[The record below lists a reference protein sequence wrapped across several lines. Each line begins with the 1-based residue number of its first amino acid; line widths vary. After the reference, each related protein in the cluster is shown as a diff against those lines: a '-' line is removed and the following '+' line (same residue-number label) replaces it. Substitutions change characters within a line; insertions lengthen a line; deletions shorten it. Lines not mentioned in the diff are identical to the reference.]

1 MKCPLLVDYH
11 KTNVKKHL
19 YMPFF
24 AESNGT
30 IEEQCP
36 DSIMFAFDG
45 RYFWRS
51 NVSVSFWEAERECQI
66 KGGHLASVPD
76 NETLEF
82 FKFEISK

>member
-1 MKCPLLVDYH
+1 MIITKQ
-11 KTNVKKHL
+11 TKKNL

-36 DSIMFAFDG
+36 DSLFALDG
-45 RYFWRS
+45 RCFWRS

-82 FKFEISK
+82 FKLEISK

>member
-11 KTNVKKHL
+11 KTNEKKL

-24 AESNGT
+24 AESNET
-30 IEEQCP
+30 IEKPCP
-36 DSIMFAFDG
+36 DSMFALDG
-45 RYFWRS
+45 RCFWRS